1 MHIPFLRWKRGVPSI
16 PSAPAEV
23 PADDILDA
31 FEGVRSC
38 VGIKI
43 VKGRVVGDL
52 RSLGVD
58 GVVAALMKDELAGL
72 LAVLWVFKTLYAGI
86 LEDCKWLCWFSGGL
100 TLVRQKQI
108 NGKYPQA
115 KTIPVLL
122 STCNGCSQR

>member
-1 MHIPFLRWKRGVPSI
+1 MLSVSSLFEFHIPFLRWKRGVPSI

-86 LEDCKWLCWFSGGL
+86 LEDCK
-100 TLVRQKQI
+100 
-108 NGKYPQA
+108 
-115 KTIPVLL
+115 
-122 STCNGCSQR
+122 